1 MQRCQS
7 DLWSLGTNWTFSNN
21 EGAQSP
27 EQAESYRVGEV
38 LLPTLTEDSSEGTT
52 QSVEVQ
58 EGTLVEGMPTVTQDN
73 ALTENSIEV
82 LVLALQPAPPVVRN
96 IVQDDNS
103 VQVSSHP
110 LQVVRRVL
118 KANAS
123 SDTVKVSNASKEQDD
138 DFVCEIDE
146 TGTKQVCPPQAARHK
161 TEILEEQISST
172 KPGMERRNAVIRS
185 LQEMRVRVYIIE
197 GKSIRNTKEIL
208 DHIRRVVGFVAR
220 ENRIHEKTGPLGYQR
235 CLLYQDPD
243 GRLFNLT
250 LAKHA
255 VGPASRWEEYLDSF
269 SGKEAMIALT
279 VLCRSFP
286 CATEGMHYTY
296 CIDRDVPVGFAQF

>member
-1 MQRCQS
+1 MQQRRQS
-7 DLWSLGTNWTFSNN
+7 DLWSLGNWTFSNN
-21 EGAQSP
+21 EGAQQSLEA
-27 EQAESYRVGEV
+27 EQSYVEEGV
-38 LLPTLTEDSSEGTT
+38 LPTLTEDSSEGTH
-52 QSVEVQ
+52 QSAVEEAPVV
-58 EGTLVEGMPTVTQDN
+58 GLDGMSMPTVTEDN
-73 ALTENSIEV
+73 AVTEDSIAV
-82 LVLALQPAPPVVRN
+82 QPDQNGPADSRFTRRN
-96 IVQDDNS
+96 PVQDDDS
-103 VQVSSHP
+103 GVQVSQHP
-110 LQVVRRVL
+110 RQVARVL

-123 SDTVKVSNASKEQDD
+123 SDTVKVSNQPKESDD

-146 TGTKQVCPPQAARHK
+146 TGTTGTEQVCPPRPHK

-185 LQEMRVRVYIIE
+185 LQEMRVRVYVIE
-197 GKSIRNTKEIL
+197 GKSIRNTQDIL

-255 VGPASRWEEYLDSF
+255 VGPAPRWEEYLDSF

-286 CATEGMHYTY
+286 CATEGTSMCALLLY
-296 CIDRDVPVGFAQF
+296 

>member
-1 MQRCQS
+1 MR
-7 DLWSLGTNWTFSNN
+7 NWTSSNN
-21 EGAQSP
+21 EGAQSL
-27 EQAESYRVGEV
+27 EAESYVEV
-38 LLPTLTEDSSEGTT
+38 LPTLTEDSSEGT
-52 QSVEVQ
+52 QSVEEQ
-58 EGTLVEGMPTVTQDN
+58 QGAPAIEGSAMPTVTEDN
-73 ALTENSIEV
+73 ALPEDSIE
-82 LVLALQPAPPVVRN
+82 VLALQPPVVTRRLEGFRLTKN
-96 IVQDDNS
+96 PRRESHHVESLPVTVENVAAEPVVHS
-103 VQVSSHP
+103 VQPVPADSRFPRGNPVQEDDSAKVSHD
-110 LQVVRRVL
+110 LEVVRVL

-123 SDTVKVSNASKEQDD
+123 SGTVKASNPKEQDD

-146 TGTKQVCPPQAARHK
+146 TGTKVCPPHK

-172 KPGMERRNAVIRS
+172 KPGIERRNAVIRS
-185 LQEMRVRVYIIE
+185 LQEMRVRVYVIE

-255 VGPASRWEEYLDSF
+255 VGPAS
-269 SGKEAMIALT
+269 
-279 VLCRSFP
+279 
-286 CATEGMHYTY
+286 
-296 CIDRDVPVGFAQF
+296 